1 MELMEFL
8 YRIMEKMAGAGVPI
22 VFKGAMVLNLA
33 IRDNNPSKVE
43 RATRDIDGD
52 WTGEFPTMETMEQ
65 ALRNAVKKV
74 DSSMEVQA
82 ARIFGEK
89 RSAGF
94 KIVNENGEKVAGVD
108 LSVRQNRFCR
118 PYISYVNGV
127 SLNGASLSKMLSD
140 KIYAISSGN
149 VCRRTKDV
157 LDIYVMSFIMKID
170 ADELHRIW
178 KESGRV
184 LGDFKEYKIRFSEL
198 EEAYGKM
205 KGIKNKPDF
214 IEVYNRVSD
223 IVHMFEI

>member
-1 MELMEFL
+1 M
-8 YRIMEKMAGAGVPI
+8 
-22 VFKGAMVLNLA
+22 
-33 IRDNNPSKVE
+33 
-43 RATRDIDGD
+43 
-52 WTGEFPTMETMEQ
+52 
-65 ALRNAVKKV
+65 
-74 DSSMEVQA
+74 
-82 ARIFGEK
+82 
-89 RSAGF
+89 
-94 KIVNENGEKVAGVD
+94 
-108 LSVRQNRFCR
+108 
-118 PYISYVNGV
+118 NGV
-127 SLNGASLSKMLSD
+127 VIKGASLSKMLSD

-149 VCRRTKDV
+149 VCRRTKDI

-170 ADELHRIW
+170 TDELHQIW